1 LIAGLIFAV
10 VGALWWLGFHRHA
23 RWTTWFI
30 GAVPFAVALF
40 FFFYYLERVLPSNY

>member
-1 LIAGLIFAV
+1 V
-10 VGALWWLGFHRHA
+10 WWLGFHRHA
-23 RWTTWFI
+23 RWTTWLI